1 MGIYILVVYYMQ
13 QLQKYY
19 LWVFLYYIGIYR
31 YIWVFILLEV
41 IYRYM
46 GICIILGINYW
57 WLIID
62 LWVFIVDVGCVDY
75 VYDGFIVRVQLQG
88 FYQGE
93 YVIYVNV
100 DFFVDCD

>member
-1 MGIYILVVYYMQ
+1 MYSIWFCLIVY
-13 QLQKYY
+13 KY
-19 LWVFLYYIGIYR
+19 LYYKWIFIEYR
-31 YIWVFILLEV
+31 
-41 IYRYM
+41 
-46 GICIILGINYW
+46 GINYW